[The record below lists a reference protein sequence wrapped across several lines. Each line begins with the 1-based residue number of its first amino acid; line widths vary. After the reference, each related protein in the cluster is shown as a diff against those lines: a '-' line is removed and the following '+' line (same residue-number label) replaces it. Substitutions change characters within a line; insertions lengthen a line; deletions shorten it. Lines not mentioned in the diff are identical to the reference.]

1 MSHRGRAS
9 LAVFNLVCAWSCD
22 SCAVLSGVQLFAT
35 PWTVALQAPLSMGFS
50 ITQSCLTLCDAM
62 DCSRPGFPVH
72 HPLPEYTQ
80 TNFYFSEVQEAAG
93 SAFGAQGSQI
103 SPGHPVRGVS
113 AVTGPWRD
121 PPDRGQMKRGVDGK
135 AVGVGHS
142 GELGQVELE

>member
-1 MSHRGRAS
+1 MRPSS
-9 LAVFNLVCAWSCD
+9 LPEFTCPPQAWL
-22 SCAVLSGVQLFAT
+22 LSQ
-35 PWTVALQAPLSMGFS
+35 
-50 ITQSCLTLCDAM
+50 
-62 DCSRPGFPVH
+62 
-72 HPLPEYTQ
+72 PLPSLGHH
-80 TNFYFSEVQEAAG
+80 FSEVQEAAG
-93 SAFGAQGSQI
+93 SVFGAQGSQI